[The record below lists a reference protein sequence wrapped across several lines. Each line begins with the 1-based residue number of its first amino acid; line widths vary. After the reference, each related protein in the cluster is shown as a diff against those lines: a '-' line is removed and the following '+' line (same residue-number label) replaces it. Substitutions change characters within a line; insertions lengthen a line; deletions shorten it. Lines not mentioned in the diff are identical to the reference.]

1 MTVDTSLA
9 PGPLEAEA
17 GTVVIIETG
26 GTIASTSNGAA
37 GATPT
42 LGSDSLLGAL
52 PKRWKVRSRQV
63 LSEDSSVLTLAQMQQ
78 IVDAAEEALCDPDAA
93 GVVVMHG
100 TDSMEETSFLAEIQH
115 TDPRPIVFTGAQFT
129 ADSAEADGPW
139 NLAHALDVAA
149 AGSDQ
154 GHDPNVRIAFGG
166 RLFRPSGAYKMRTD
180 AADAFTQLPA
190 VRRSPGFIGRV
201 GGDERV
207 DIIYL
212 TPGADARHL
221 EASIAAGVDGIILQA
236 LGSGNT
242 TPEVVEAV
250 RHATESG
257 IPVIVTSRVPEGV
270 LSPTYGGGGGGADLV
285 RAGAVLSKG
294 LRSSQARILLAAL
307 ISRQAT
313 TDEIVQTFN

>member
-9 PGPLEAEA
+9 LGPLETEA

-52 PKRWKVRSRQV
+52 PKRWKVRSQQV

-78 IVDAAEEALCDPDAA
+78 IVDAAEEALCDPDVA

-115 TDPRPIVFTGAQFT
+115 TDARPIVFTGAQFT
-129 ADSAEADGPW
+129 ADSDDPDGPW
-139 NLAHALDVAA
+139 NLAQALDIA
-149 AGSDQ
+149 AGGPDDGRQ
-154 GHDPNVRIAFGG
+154 PNVQVAFAGH
-166 RLFRPSGAYKMRTD
+166 LFRPSGMYKLRTD
-180 AADAFTQLPA
+180 VADAFTQSPS
-190 VRRSPGFIGRV
+190 VRHSPGYIGPISDDQRI
-201 GGDERV
+201 
-207 DIIYL
+207 DIVYL
-212 TPGADARHL
+212 TPGASACQL
-221 EASIAAGVDGIILQA
+221 EASVADGADGIILQA

-242 TPEVVEAV
+242 TPEVVAAV
-250 RHATESG
+250 RRTTDSG
-257 IPVIVTSRVPEGV
+257 IPVVVTSRVPEGA

-285 RAGAVLSKG
+285 KAGAVLSTG

-307 ISRQAT
+307 MSRQAT
-313 TDEIVQTFN
+313 SDDINQVFN